1 MAGKF
6 LTRVRSKALLPFFF
20 TKSTLT
26 GLLLLLTLCVGER
39 SAQAA
44 LRLELIP
51 PYPGISSVRVTGNIN
66 DMPMYP
72 GFNTGANGVYFMSQY
87 VGAGE
92 PNTSFDTIQINAYF
106 NSVSKRYAFS
116 RYRDNVSCPTSADQ
130 WRNTANSTLGSLTLP
145 LRGVYDESGFNMVAL
160 TYTCTMIRNGTQ
172 YSMDVMAR
180 TPGADIEVINPPAP
194 NSVCS
199 LNGQNM
205 FLDFNSTSLNVNG
218 LSQTQNLSVSCTSG
232 TAKDYNLRLTGSNV
246 TDGRLNFGNGVSA
259 QIYLNGTAVRAN
271 DASGIRLNAL
281 TSRTVSVRG
290 DLVGTASGAGT
301 TNASGVLI
309 LDAL

>member
-1 MAGKF
+1 MAGNF
-6 LTRVRSKALLPFFF
+6 LTRMRNKALSSVLFKKETLTSLLLLALCASGRSAVAGLQIELVGTHPNITSVSIRGNVNDVPVLSSTPVAVTGIYF
-20 TKSTLT
+20 STLT
-26 GLLLLLTLCVGER
+26 GVPPGVGYE
-39 SAQAA
+39 
-44 LRLELIP
+44 
-51 PYPGISSVRVTGNIN
+51 Y
-66 DMPMYP
+66 
-72 GFNTGANGVYFMSQY
+72 
-87 VGAGE
+87 
-92 PNTSFDTIQINAYF
+92 IQVNAHF
-106 NSVSKRYAFS
+106 ADASKRYLFHQRREGIS
-116 RYRDNVSCPTSADQ
+116 TCPRDVYA
-130 WRNTANSTLGSLTLP
+130 WRNYINSRLGSLNLP
-145 LRGVYDESGFNMVAL
+145 LDTVVSDIHTSNYISLAFNCVSVV
-160 TYTCTMIRNGTQ
+160 NGTS
-172 YSMDVMAR
+172 YNGFFLAV
-180 TPGADIEVINPPAP
+180 TPGYDIEVVNPPPA
-194 NSVCS
+194 SAACS

-205 FLDFNSTSLNVNG
+205 SLDFNSTSLNVNG

-301 TNASGVLI
+301 TNAFGVLI